1 MLYISYFLIT
11 FDFVIPYITTYEA
24 TYFSSVSVAAALCLC
39 TE

>member
-11 FDFVIPYITTYEA
+11 FDFVIPYVITYEA
-24 TYFSSVSVAAALCLC
+24 TYFSFVSVAAALCLC